1 MWHINFQRISIVSV
15 RNNDQHDYEYEWCM
29 GKYQGRVSALR
40 ISFPLNETLLHRKR
54 TDLKIDMGNIQ
65 NDWYHIVSKG
75 LKDYIRFEKQL
86 EEFSV
91 GQFELQQE

>member
-1 MWHINFQRISIVSV
+1 
-15 RNNDQHDYEYEWCM
+15 M

-65 NDWYHIVSKG
+65 NDSYHIVSKG

-91 GQFELQQE
+91 GLVWVNLNFNRNNFSKLKYTRF